1 MKLTIIAASL
11 ALLASSSAMASVAQ
25 WTTASGGNGHWY
37 EFVNDGSLN
46 WSQSETAAA
55 SSVYNG
61 LTGYLATITSDEE
74 NSFINS
80 LVSGNTVWVGGSDAA
95 QEGVWQ
101 WVTGPEAGTTFSYTN
116 WEPGEPNNAG
126 DEDYLQMNWAVTN
139 GQWND
144 FSDRAW
150 TSGYVVEYS
159 APVPEPE
166 TYAMLLVGLGAMG
179 AGLRRRKAAQQAAI

>member
-11 ALLASSSAMASVAQ
+11 ALLASSSSMATVVQ

-37 EFVNDGSLN
+37 EYVNNGSLN
-46 WSQSETAAA
+46 WTQSESASAA
-55 SSVYNG
+55 SVYNG
-61 LTGYLATITSDEE
+61 LTGYLATITSAEE

-80 LVSGNTVWVGGSDAA
+80 LVSGRTVWLGGSDAA
-95 QEGVWQ
+95 QEGVWK
-101 WVTGPEAGTTFSYTN
+101 WVTGPEAGTSFSYTN
-116 WEPGEPNNAG
+116 FEPGEPNNFD

-144 FSDRAW
+144 FGNKAY
-150 TSGYVVEYS
+150 TNGYVVEYS

-166 TYAMLLVGLGAMG
+166 TYAMLLLGLGAMG
-179 AGLRRRKAAQQAAI
+179 AGLRRRKTSQQTAI